1 LCGFEGRPDMKRILI
16 RVAYDGTSYHG
27 WQAAE
32 GQETIAGNIDLA
44 LKHLTGEDINVSG
57 ASRTDAGVHALC
69 NLAVFD
75 TSSSVPPERFSYALN
90 TCLPGDI
97 RVISSEEVPIDFHPR
112 FIKTEK
118 TYRYRI
124 QTGEMPDPL
133 RIRYCW
139 HISYPL
145 DICAMQEAAAFL
157 KGEHD
162 FRAFCSVH
170 TDVKT
175 TVREISYIDVSRL
188 SDEIHITVKG
198 YGFLYNMVRI
208 IAGTLVEAGR
218 GRIKPSGIPEI
229 LNSLDR
235 EKAGPTAPSRG
246 LTLMENVILSD

>member
-1 LCGFEGRPDMKRILI
+1 MKRILLK
-16 RVAYDGTSYHG
+16 VSYDGTSYHG
-27 WQAAE
+27 WQAADE
-32 GQETIAGNIDLA
+32 QETIAGNIDRA
-44 LKHLTGEDINVSG
+44 IKHLTGEEISISG

-75 TSSSVPPERFSYALN
+75 TAASIPPERFSYALN
-90 TCLPGDI
+90 TCLPEDI
-97 RVISSEEVPIDFHPR
+97 RIISSEEVPKDFHPR

-133 RIRYCW
+133 RIRYSW

-145 DICAMQEAAAFL
+145 DILSMQKAAAFL

-162 FRAFCSVH
+162 FKSFCSVH
-170 TDVKT
+170 TEVKT
-175 TVREISYIDVSRL
+175 TIREITGIAVSGE

-208 IAGTLVEAGR
+208 ISGTLVEVGR
-218 GRIKPSGIPEI
+218 GRLKSDDIPLI
-229 LNSLDR
+229 LNSCDR
-235 EKAGPTAPSRG
+235 KNAGPTAPPGG
-246 LTLMENVILSD
+246 LTLMGIEILRE